1 MEVDFF
7 EVSVVAGYLGWIPS
21 TQQLTLPRRVDGRRY
36 CTTGKLGNSGEELDN
51 ATAVAEGVVESGSE
65 DESTAGQASHLDDH
79 QYKKVINYIRMM
91 QSKLLCS

>member
-21 TQQLTLPRRVDGRRY
+21 TQQLTLPRRVDGRRR
-36 CTTGKLGNSGEELDN
+36 CTTGKLSNGSQELDN

-79 QYKKVINYIRMM
+79 SIRR
-91 QSKLLCS
+91 